1 MEKYTKSGL
10 HLPNLMNNTVTP
22 IKHLLIQTIETK
34 RKLTVNNNPKLQELF
49 LSPSPRSDVVTH
61 MKRIGKA
68 IPFFICHTTSLKLFF
83 DQPMSFS
90 L

>member
-10 HLPNLMNNTVTP
+10 HLPNLMHNTVTP

-61 MKRIGKA
+61 EKNWKS
-68 IPFFICHTTSLKLFF
+68 HTIFYLSHYEPETIF
-83 DQPMSFS
+83 
-90 L
+90 